1 MDNRRILISWPIRK
15 KLLLL
20 LLIIFLPA
28 FAVIVATGLSQRKDE
43 IVKAR
48 DNALLLVQSL
58 AAQQEQIA
66 TSTKTMLAILA
77 RVPVV
82 QRLDGEACSAIFRE
96 VNHQY
101 PFYTVILATTPDGR
115 VFAASVPFTPGTD
128 LSDRKHIKDAIRTLD
143 FSAGEYIVGRV
154 SGARSLNF
162 GFPVLDTGKKLI
174 AVVGVGFNLNEYAR
188 FVSKVNLPE
197 GYAVAITDWK
207 GVRLFRLPSD
217 DAAGVGKPIPRD
229 SMELV
234 TGDAD
239 HGLYEKSGEDG
250 VARLYAFRQ
259 LRLRENL
266 PPYLYMFAAVPKAGI
281 LRNADLQ
288 MARNLSILG
297 LAALIAMSL
306 AWVFGEFTLIK
317 PINRLVASTRR
328 FGEGELGT
336 RTGLPHT
343 PDELGRLAKS
353 FDDMASLVEKRKTER
368 ERAAKQQ
375 QLAYRILEAL
385 NRPDKTAGLV
395 HRIPLLLK
403 RYTLIEAVG
412 IRLRAGEDFP
422 YFETDGFPG
431 AFVEAERSL
440 CARNGQNEVVHDGYG
455 KAHLECLC
463 GAVIE
468 GRTGPPTHFFTK
480 AGSFWTNSMTELMAS
495 ASPEDLRGPTRD
507 NCMRE
512 GYESIALIPLRSGEE
527 IVGLLQLNDKLK
539 DRFDPGFI
547 EFLES
552 IAASIG
558 MALSRRE
565 AEERVSA
572 SERKYRDIFER
583 AFEGIFQATVEGKF
597 IGVNPALARMHGFS
611 SPEEMLDNV
620 GAARQLYVNPEDYPR
635 FRGALEKQGAME
647 RYETP
652 MYRKDGSTIW
662 ASVSAHSVKDAAG
675 ALLYYEGMVEEI
687 TDRKRAEE
695 LLRESEERY
704 RIAIENSNDG
714 IVLAKE
720 GKHFFANRRFLE
732 IFGCDRE
739 EALSMDSFAVVHPD
753 DRERVREI
761 SAKRKRGEEV
771 PSRYEFKGIRKDGTP
786 LDIQAAVA
794 PVVYR
799 GDPISLVY
807 FRDITER
814 KKAEEVLRESENKF
828 RDLAEKA
835 LVGIYLV
842 QDGVFKYVN
851 SRFAEIHGYEVAE
864 LIDRKGPHDTIVPE
878 DLPELQENMRKHL
891 SGEYDFVRAREFR
904 IMTKRGE
911 TRNVEI
917 YSTYTIYR
925 GKRALIG
932 TLLDVTERKVT
943 QDALRWKTAFL
954 EALVD
959 SSRDGIMV
967 VDKQRRKVL
976 QNRRFVDIRK
986 IPQYVAEEKDD
997 EKQLSYLQT
1006 TVKNPGQYL
1015 EKVNY
1020 LYSHPEVTSDDEVE
1034 LLDGTVLDRHSSPVL
1049 GEGGEYYGRIWWVHD
1064 ITGRKR
1070 AEEALRESENKF
1082 KDLVE
1087 KSMVGVYLLRDG
1099 IFKYVN
1105 AKFSEITGYAPSEL
1119 IDGMGLDDTI
1129 HPADLDASFGGVD
1142 EGTSGERQSYQRQFR
1157 ITTKTGEIRHVE
1169 AYGTAT
1175 MYHGEPAIIGTVV
1188 DVTSRKI
1195 AEEALGWKTALL
1207 EAQINSTLEGI
1218 LIVDREGRK
1227 ILENQ
1232 RTMDMWKVP
1241 PHFADDHK
1249 RQFNH
1254 MIGMSGNPEQLKGE
1268 IRHLLSHPEATSR
1281 DEIALKDGTVLDT
1294 YSAPVFGE
1302 GGPHYGRIWTFRDI
1316 TEIKRYWNMLENLST
1331 TDGLTELPNRR
1342 RFDEF
1347 LEREWRRSMREA
1359 TALSVILMDIDLF
1372 KEFNDH
1378 YGHLAGDDCLRK
1390 VSKILAGIVLR
1401 PGDLIARYGGEE
1413 FACVLPG
1420 TDLAGALV
1428 VADKIRDVVNRTNI
1442 PHPYSSVAEH
1452 VTFSFG
1458 VASLVPKEGQPSSEI
1473 IGRADELLYAAKH
1486 SGRNQVRS
1494 WAQKTG
1500 QRKARIV

>member
-1 MDNRRILISWPIRK
+1 MVRGRIGTDLLAIADVGELFRQSGYHRRKAFDGLTGRYLTQYAEIEALGWAACVPHQERAAYERRMRRERGRFSLTERNGQGTLVPAAERYAYYPMEEWRPLKKHGALLGFDLGSDPVLLDALRKAVDTAQPVVAEPSKVITISRHGDQAFLVLMPIYEKGAEIGTLGQRRGALKGLALGVLEAARLLSPFMTAPGPGADSVELLDVQDEGGARALGGVPVPAAEKAGFISYLLPPFDPYVVRFRVGKGWAVRASPGQLSMARQLNLAYWLILPIGSMITLLLSFLMFHVRRILS
-15 KLLLL
+15 
-20 LLIIFLPA
+20 
-28 FAVIVATGLSQRKDE
+28 E
-43 IVKAR
+43 
-48 DNALLLVQSL
+48 
-58 AAQQEQIA
+58 
-66 TSTKTMLAILA
+66 
-77 RVPVV
+77 
-82 QRLDGEACSAIFRE
+82 GERME
-96 VNHQY
+96 
-101 PFYTVILATTPDGR
+101 
-115 VFAASVPFTPGTD
+115 
-128 LSDRKHIKDAIRTLD
+128 RTL
-143 FSAGEYIVGRV
+143 
-154 SGARSLNF
+154 
-162 GFPVLDTGKKLI
+162 
-174 AVVGVGFNLNEYAR
+174 
-188 FVSKVNLPE
+188 
-197 GYAVAITDWK
+197 
-207 GVRLFRLPSD
+207 
-217 DAAGVGKPIPRD
+217 
-229 SMELV
+229 
-234 TGDAD
+234 
-239 HGLYEKSGEDG
+239 
-250 VARLYAFRQ
+250 
-259 LRLRENL
+259 
-266 PPYLYMFAAVPKAGI
+266 
-281 LRNADLQ
+281 
-288 MARNLSILG
+288 
-297 LAALIAMSL
+297 
-306 AWVFGEFTLIK
+306 
-317 PINRLVASTRR
+317 
-328 FGEGELGT
+328 
-336 RTGLPHT
+336 
-343 PDELGRLAKS
+343 
-353 FDDMASLVEKRKTER
+353 R
-368 ERAAKQQ
+368 ERTEELRRHEQ
-375 QLAYRILEAL
+375 QLAEVVRERTEDLRTANEALGRRTAFLEAL
-385 NRPDKTAGLV
+385 VESTHDGILVVDAQRQIIFENQRYSRMRKIPASLRGDPDGKRRVGFLRTTVKDPDGLTE
-395 HRIPLLLK
+395 K
-403 RYTLIEAVG
+403 IEY
-412 IRLRAGEDFP
+412 LYSHPGETSRD
-422 YFETDGFPG
+422 EVEGNDGTVLDRNSSPVLG
-431 AFVEAERSL
+431 
-440 CARNGQNEVVHDGYG
+440 RNGEYYGRIWTFHD
-455 KAHLECLC
+455 
-463 GAVIE
+463 I
-468 GRTGPPTHFFTK
+468 TG
-480 AGSFWTNSMTELMAS
+480 
-495 ASPEDLRGPTRD
+495 
-507 NCMRE
+507 
-512 GYESIALIPLRSGEE
+512 
-527 IVGLLQLNDKLK
+527 LK
-539 DRFDPGFI
+539 QS
-547 EFLES
+547 E
-552 IAASIG
+552 AA
-558 MALSRRE
+558 
-565 AEERVSA
+565 
-572 SERKYRDIFER
+572 
-583 AFEGIFQATVEGKF
+583 
-597 IGVNPALARMHGFS
+597 
-611 SPEEMLDNV
+611 
-620 GAARQLYVNPEDYPR
+620 
-635 FRGALEKQGAME
+635 
-647 RYETP
+647 
-652 MYRKDGSTIW
+652 
-662 ASVSAHSVKDAAG
+662 
-675 ALLYYEGMVEEI
+675 
-687 TDRKRAEE
+687 
-695 LLRESEERY
+695 LRESEERY
-704 RIAIENSNDG
+704 RMAIENSNDG
-714 IVLAKE
+714 IALSKE
-720 GKHFFANRRFLE
+720 GKHFFVNRRFLE
-732 IFGCDRE
+732 IFGCDQE
-739 EALSMDSFAVVHPD
+739 EALSMDAFAAVHPD
-753 DRERVREI
+753 DQERVREI
-761 SAKRKRGEEV
+761 TAKRIRGEEV

-786 LDIQAAVA
+786 LDIEVAIA

-799 GDPISLVY
+799 GDRVSLVY

-814 KKAEEVLRESENKF
+814 KKTEESLRMNEKRLQTLMDAAPVGVSWSDMAGNIVYCNRKFTELFGYTLQDIPTVSDWRRMAYPDPAYRESLPLLIPAVLEAQRQNSDREPMEVLVTCKDGSTRWAGQRGAVASNLFLAIYSDLTERKKTEESLRESENKF

-851 SRFAEIHGYEVAE
+851 SRFAEIHGYEVDQ
-864 LIDRKGPHDTIVPE
+864 LIDRKGPQDTVVSE
-878 DLPELQENMRKHL
+878 DLPELQEGLRRHS